1 MASEIQYR
9 TARIDNGE
17 QTVDIKTIKEEFL
30 KNKAFRKEHVFSCP
44 CCGEEMEAVLGD
56 IRTEYFRHKAKSCK
70 EKDYLHSTAE
80 EVFFEEYKKCLD
92 NGSPFE
98 IMVYPEIQCN
108 PECTLKDKTSC
119 PKRYKEKT
127 EIDLTSIYKIITPEK
142 RVYIDDRFR
151 RPDLLLESESGEKLW
166 VEIWVSHETDEEKRK
181 LESILEIKVSSHDD
195 IEKIRFHK
203 LLQSRPTDKRLK
215 YYGWKEACPDPELP
229 RAADENNDEDSEG
242 LFNRVDGRSDQ
253 SQPSQTPWRIDNPPI
268 DVGSSI
274 DVASLPE
281 LQVRGDTPYWK
292 RDKGVS
298 WVNLGLPSGTVWSK
312 EYMGSMSFE
321 DAQRGFPGM
330 IPSLEQY
337 IELISTCE
345 TTRPYPAGFIG
356 TNGALM
362 EMYEGDF
369 WTNRSL
375 NEKQAVVFHKE
386 DIQGRASRNKP
397 SLLPKL
403 GFVKANKEM
412 RLCVRLVKKA
422 R

>member
-1 MASEIQYR
+1 MIDIQYR
-9 TARIDNGE
+9 TARIDNSE
-17 QTVDIKTIKEEFL
+17 QTIDIKSVKEEFR
-30 KNKAFRKEHVFSCP
+30 KNRAYRSEHVFNCP
-44 CCGEEMEAVLGD
+44 CCGEEMEAVLGE
-56 IRTEYFRHKAKSCK
+56 IRTEYFRHKANSCG
-70 EKDYLHSTAE
+70 ETDYLHSTAE
-80 EVFFEEYKKCLD
+80 EVFFEEYKKCLE
-92 NGSPFE
+92 NGKPFE
-98 IMVYPEIQCN
+98 ITVYPEIKCD
-108 PECTLKDKTSC
+108 PDCSLVHKETC
-119 PKRYKEKT
+119 PKRYKGKT
-127 EIDLTSIYKIITPEK
+127 VINLSSIYKTITPEK
-142 RVYIDDRFR
+142 RVYIDNRFR

-166 VEIWVSHETDEEKRK
+166 VELWVSHKTDEEKRK
-181 LESILEIKVSSHDD
+181 LESILEIKISSHDD
-195 IEKIRFHK
+195 IEKIRSHK
-203 LLQSRPTDKRLK
+203 LLQSEPKDKRLK
-215 YYGWKEACPDPELP
+215 YYGWKEVCSDPELP
-229 RAADENNDEDSEG
+229 REEEENTVEDADG
-242 LFNRVDGRSDQ
+242 LLTGPSRQSDQ
-253 SQPSQTPWRIDNPPI
+253 SQQPQAPWTIDNPPI
-268 DVGSSI
+268 DIGPSI

-292 RDKGVS
+292 RDKGIS
-298 WVNLGLPSGTVWSK
+298 WVNLGLPSGTLWSK

-321 DAQRGFPGM
+321 DAQREFPGM

-403 GFVKANKEM
+403 GFAKANKEM
-412 RLCVRLVKKA
+412 RLCVRLVKKV